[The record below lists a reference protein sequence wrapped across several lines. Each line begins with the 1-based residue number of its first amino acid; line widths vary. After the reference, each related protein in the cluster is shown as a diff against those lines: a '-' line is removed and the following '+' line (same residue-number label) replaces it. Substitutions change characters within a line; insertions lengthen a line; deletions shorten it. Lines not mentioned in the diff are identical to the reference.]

1 MRLSAR
7 GEMERRFDLL
17 KRRLRGSNQSRGLGA
32 AFFIEKGGGRFGKR
46 FPMETVRFYALRW
59 PANVVASFK
68 TDFCGEVGG
77 VSVDLVFRIAA
88 IGLIVSL
95 LAQVLNK
102 AGREEI
108 ATLMT
113 LSGVVI
119 VLLMVADLIGSFFSS
134 MRSIFLIY

>member
-1 MRLSAR
+1 M
-7 GEMERRFDLL
+7 
-17 KRRLRGSNQSRGLGA
+17 GA

>member
-1 MRLSAR
+1 MSAGRFRGRVKERFSVKKVRLFALLWIEARLGGGAGFSAR
-7 GEMERRFDLL
+7 LRAAALL
-17 KRRLRGSNQSRGLGA
+17 CSARDA
-32 AFFIEKGGGRFGKR
+32 AGGDFIQ
-46 FPMETVRFYALRW
+46 
-59 PANVVASFK
+59 

-119 VLLMVADLIGSFFSS
+119 VLLMVADLIGSFFTS
-134 MRSIFLIY
+134 MRSIFMIY

>member
-1 MRLSAR
+1 MRRAAVDLESAFR
-7 GEMERRFDLL
+7 WRRCVFTLWC
-17 KRRLRGSNQSRGLGA
+17 G
-32 AFFIEKGGGRFGKR
+32 
-46 FPMETVRFYALRW
+46 

>member
-1 MRLSAR
+1 MKPKAPKD
-7 GEMERRFDLL
+7 F
-17 KRRLRGSNQSRGLGA
+17 A
-32 AFFIEKGGGRFGKR
+32 
-46 FPMETVRFYALRW
+46 FPMKSAATGLNRAETVRFNVWRQANRLFWRRRFEPRMIVCAAANGALMGFFQNGLF
-59 PANVVASFK
+59 A
-68 TDFCGEVGG
+68 GEVGG

-95 LAQVLNK
+95 LAQVLNR

-108 ATLMT
+108 AALMT

-119 VLLMVADLIGSFFSS
+119 VLLMVADLIGGFFTS